1 MGHRR
6 PSRHSYGFTTAEQ
19 VGLVHLGAAVP
30 AAGVLLAR
38 ERADTRHVAVAV
50 AVSLLLVAALVT
62 LAAFLAD
69 LHTRTLS
76 ALRASASAS
85 VPLSS

>member
-1 MGHRR
+1 VAHRR

-19 VGLVHLGAAVP
+19 VGLVHLGTAVP

-38 ERADTRHVAVAV
+38 ERADTRHV

-76 ALRASASAS
+76 AVRASPSAS